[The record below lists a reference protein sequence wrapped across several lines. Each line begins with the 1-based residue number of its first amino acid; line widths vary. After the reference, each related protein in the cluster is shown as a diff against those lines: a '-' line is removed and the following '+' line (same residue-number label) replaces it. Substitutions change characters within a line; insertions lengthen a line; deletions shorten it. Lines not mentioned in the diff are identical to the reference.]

1 MITPNQSI
9 ALYHLRRNP
18 NHHKQ
23 TKHSL
28 LSECG
33 ERCALGLIAEAFNIT
48 VRVGNLSNGDAYN
61 ALAEKLGTRYSLVY
75 SLNDQFELNYEE
87 VADVMEEVWSAF
99 DFNIDDLDN
108 VLREKKLWKYK
119 P

>member
-23 TKHSL
+23 TKNQL
-28 LSECG
+28 INGCG
-33 ERCALGLIAEAFNIT
+33 ERCALGLIAEAFNIPVT
-48 VRVGNLSNGDAYN
+48 VGNLSNGDAYN
-61 ALAEKLGTRYSLVY
+61 AFAEKLGTRYSLVY
-75 SLNDQFELNYEE
+75 ALNDQFELNYEE
-87 VADVMEEVWSAF
+87 VADVMEEVWSAPF
-99 DFNIDDLDN
+99 FTIDDLDN
-108 VLREKKLWKYK
+108 ILREKKLWKYR